1 MGVWLLFCKNYLNSE
16 ILNKISSATPN
27 LKKLLVKVKIGSRKF
42 LISSLYRPPNRAS
55 LGFDVEFETLLQTID
70 LNYRGY
76 TVILGGDLN
85 FDL

>member
-1 MGVWLLFCKNYLNSE
+1 ME
-16 ILNKISSATPN
+16 AE
-27 LKKLLVKVKIGSRKF
+27 KF
-42 LISSLYRPPNRAS
+42 LIGSLCRPSHRAS
-55 LGFDVEFETLLQTID
+55 LCFDVEFETLLQTID